1 LIKKRKVARVTPKK
15 QTPELLFEKL
25 EEVLVG
31 ETCKVKMIKE
41 DTVHEET
48 SSDIVTKIQVAKP
61 KKITLNK
68 TSVDLI
74 TRIMHFL
81 GGNGVSHQQVL
92 KIIQTEGGHG
102 LRLDSTWKE
111 SWAIMQEM
119 VKANLLEKKGS
130 SYNIK

>member
-1 LIKKRKVARVTPKK
+1 M
-15 QTPELLFEKL
+15 

-41 DTVHEET
+41 DPIAKET
-48 SSDIVTKIQVAKP
+48 TSNIVNKIKKAKP
-61 KKITLNK
+61 KKITLNQ
-68 TSVDLI
+68 TNVELI

-102 LRLDSTWKE
+102 LKLDSNWKE

-119 VKANLLEKKGS
+119 VKAGMLKKEGS
-130 SYNIK
+130 SYNLK

>member
-1 LIKKRKVARVTPKK
+1 
-15 QTPELLFEKL
+15 
-25 EEVLVG
+25 
-31 ETCKVKMIKE
+31 
-41 DTVHEET
+41 
-48 SSDIVTKIQVAKP
+48 
-61 KKITLNK
+61 
-68 TSVDLI
+68 
-74 TRIMHFL
+74 MHFL

-119 VKANLLEKKGS
+119 VKANLLEKQGA